1 MNPPAKRFSV
11 WILAALC
18 SVASFGTAWADQS
31 AAPVKAQAAE
41 KPAKAAQT
49 AKAAPARKPLDLR
62 APDLNRVFSRNQM
75 ETLTSRPDDVSENA
89 ETVAVEGARHERI
102 IAPSG
107 LRGLAWGVRHPT
119 QAWRLFVPSPSE

>member
-1 MNPPAKRFSV
+1 MNPPSKRFSG
-11 WILAALC
+11 WIFAALC
-18 SVASFGTAWADQS
+18 SVASFGSAWADQ
-31 AAPVKAQAAE
+31 AAPAKTQATE
-41 KPAKAAQT
+41 NPAKAAQT
-49 AKAAPARKPLDLR
+49 AKTAPARKPLDLR
-62 APDLNRVFSRNQM
+62 APNIDRVFSRTQI

-89 ETVAVEGARHERI
+89 ETVDVEGARHERI